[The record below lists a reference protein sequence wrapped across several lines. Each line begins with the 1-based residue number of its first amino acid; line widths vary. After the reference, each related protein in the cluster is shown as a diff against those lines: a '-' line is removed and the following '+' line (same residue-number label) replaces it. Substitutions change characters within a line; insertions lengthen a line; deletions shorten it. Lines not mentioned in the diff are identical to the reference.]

1 MTPAQAL
8 DQIIPGWTA
17 SMAEKYSPTFI
28 INLVSKHRASL
39 EEMVAAVL
47 GSERLKKGKRPKYDY
62 DFAAYAALVPE
73 ERALDDQPDDV
84 VVRRIQQ
91 RMTKLVERAV
101 AQAEAEG
108 KAEVR
113 AQAEADAF
121 EMALTFIRMRAEA
134 VLLRKAGWD
143 AVPLLRRYPSLV
155 VMARDS
161 TAAIRGWRGTVHL
174 RAGFGALGPIT
185 AAEGS
190 HSGVRRRGEREVA
203 GGRSGWR

>member
-1 MTPAQAL
+1 
-8 DQIIPGWTA
+8 
-17 SMAEKYSPTFI
+17 
-28 INLVSKHRASL
+28 
-39 EEMVAAVL
+39 
-47 GSERLKKGKRPKYDY
+47 
-62 DFAAYAALVPE
+62 
-73 ERALDDQPDDV
+73 
-84 VVRRIQQ
+84 
-91 RMTKLVERAV
+91 
-101 AQAEAEG
+101 
-108 KAEVR
+108 
-113 AQAEADAF
+113 
-121 EMALTFIRMRAEA
+121 MALTFIRMRAEA